1 MTTSY
6 IIMCLEYGIV
16 IMYLTFPR
24 VVISLMSANLSSGLF
39 HVFLTT
45 QISHALFLS
54 MQVSNSINKSPPL
67 SKETHRKEVCAIG
80 QSYDRAEKRTTRDLL
95 INKIKS

>member
-1 MTTSY
+1 MERSIFDGMHVLLLLYHNSQSGYFTYAVEFIELS
-6 IIMCLEYGIV
+6 
-16 IMYLTFPR
+16 FPR
-24 VVISLMSANLSSGLF
+24 FPLHTNRAQHARRSEQFNK
-39 HVFLTT
+39 
-45 QISHALFLS
+45 QIT
-54 MQVSNSINKSPPL
+54 PL